1 MGGGELATSTAQSP
15 WQVSLQLAGAHFCGG
30 SLISPTHVM
39 SAGHCKLS
47 VGSDQATVALEGLQ
61 WPKLNQVMTIKRWEQ
76 HPEFITSPII
86 NFDYSVITL
95 QNAVVIKPGAVSI
108 HIYISMR
115 MFFMCQ

>member
-1 MGGGELATSTAQSP
+1 
-15 WQVSLQLAGAHFCGG
+15 
-30 SLISPTHVM
+30 
-39 SAGHCKLS
+39 
-47 VGSDQATVALEGLQ
+47 
-61 WPKLNQVMTIKRWEQ
+61 MTIKRWEQ

-115 MFFMCQ
+115 MLCMCQIIYRVSKLFNFKIILITKCLIVKYFKAVATL